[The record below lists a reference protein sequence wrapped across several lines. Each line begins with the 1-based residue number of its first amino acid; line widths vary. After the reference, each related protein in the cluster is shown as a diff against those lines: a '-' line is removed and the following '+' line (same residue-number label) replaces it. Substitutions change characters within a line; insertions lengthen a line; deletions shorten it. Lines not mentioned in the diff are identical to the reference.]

1 VDINNHS
8 AIKLYQKLNFKKISL
23 RKNYYQKADGS
34 QSDAIIY
41 QLSI

>member
-1 VDINNHS
+1 KNHS
-8 AIKLYQKLNFKKISL
+8 AIKLYQKLNIKKLSV
-23 RKNYYQKADGS
+23 RKNYYQKADCS

>member
-1 VDINNHS
+1 
-8 AIKLYQKLNFKKISL
+8 ISL